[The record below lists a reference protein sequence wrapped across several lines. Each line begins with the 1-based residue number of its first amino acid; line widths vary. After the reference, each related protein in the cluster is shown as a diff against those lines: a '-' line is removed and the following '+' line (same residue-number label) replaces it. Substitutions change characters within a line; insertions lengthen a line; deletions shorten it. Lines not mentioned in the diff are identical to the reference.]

1 MDPWTMHIAEVGVF
15 DANAAALDVPTV
27 DLMEA
32 AGQALA
38 TEAARIAETLEGAEH
53 REIWVLCGPGNN
65 GGDGFAAS
73 IALLEMGH
81 LVRIIA
87 THVIQKGEAA
97 EYHRNR
103 CREEGIQID
112 VWPLVSEETK
122 PRMLVDS
129 LLGSGTYGGKPR
141 GDVAAVMNWI
151 APHLESVPVV
161 ACDLPSGFGTDLT
174 ISAASTVTFHS
185 EKMGMR
191 TQDGSI
197 HASIGRLCVAPLP
210 WPDEVVDCGPGDAL
224 RYPPMN
230 PDARKGDRGRLLVI
244 GGGPY
249 HGAPI
254 LSGDAAARCGCDL
267 VHVAMPKDARK
278 RVEWP
283 PHLIP
288 ESIPDEVTLTMSSV
302 EHLIGRILSGR
313 GVQAIVIGPGLGRGE
328 ETIRAVIRLL
338 YIAAESN
345 IPVVVDADAIAALPK
360 GSWPEN
366 LRGIMTPHA
375 KEAAEWIG
383 SEIATI
389 RPHLNVENDPEGRV
403 VIVTGSV
410 DRLLGPFGRGC
421 LATGGHPRM
430 ATGGTGDLLAGLCG
444 GLLAQG
450 MEPWPAARLA
460 CALLREAGMEA
471 VVSKGPGLVAGDVP
485 VHIAETLA
493 KWI

>member
-1 MDPWTMHIAEVGVF
+1 MEPWTMHIAEVGVF
-15 DANAAALDVPTV
+15 DANAAALDIQTI

-38 TEAARIAETLEGAEH
+38 TETSRITETLEGAEH

-73 IALLEMGH
+73 IALQEMGH

-87 THVIQKGEAA
+87 THVLQKSDAA
-97 EYHRNR
+97 EYHRQR
-103 CREEGIQID
+103 CREAGIKID
-112 VWPLVSEETK
+112 VWPLVPHESK
-122 PRMLVDS
+122 PRLLVDA

-141 GDVAAVMNWI
+141 GDVAAVLDWI
-151 APHLESVPVV
+151 RPHLDNVSTV
-161 ACDLPSGFGTDLT
+161 ACDIPTGFGTSEM
-174 ISAASTVTFHS
+174 IPAVSTVTFHA
-185 EKMGMR
+185 EKIGMR
-191 TQDGSI
+191 AADGSF
-197 HASIGRLCVAPLP
+197 HSGLGRLCVAPLP
-210 WPDEVVDCGPGDAL
+210 WPDEVMDCGPGDAL
-224 RYPPMN
+224 RFPPMDI
-230 PDARKGDRGRLLVI
+230 DARKGDRGRLLII

-254 LSGDAAARCGCDL
+254 LSGDAAARSGCDL
-267 VHVAMPKDARK
+267 VHVAMPKESRS

-302 EHLIGRILSGR
+302 EHLIGRVLSGR
-313 GVQAIVIGPGLGRGE
+313 GVQAIVIGPGLGKGE
-328 ETIRAVIRLL
+328 ETIRAVQRLL
-338 YIAAESN
+338 YIAAEGDV
-345 IPVVVDADAIAALPK
+345 PVVIDADAISALPK
-360 GSWPEN
+360 GAWPRK
-366 LRGIMTPHA
+366 LRGIATPHA
-375 KEAAEWIG
+375 KEAEAWIG
-383 SEIATI
+383 QEIASI
-389 RPHLNVENDPEGRV
+389 RPYLDVENDVEGRV

-410 DRLLGPFGRGC
+410 DRLIGPFGRGC

-460 CALLREAGMEA
+460 CALLRAAGEEA
-471 VVSKGPGLVAGDVP
+471 VSSKGPGLVAGDVP

>member
-1 MDPWTMHIAEVGVF
+1 MHIAEVEVF
-15 DANAAALDVPTV
+15 DANAAALDIQTS

-38 TEAARIAETLEGAEH
+38 TETSRIAETLEGAEH

-73 IALLEMGH
+73 IALQEMGH

-87 THVIQKGEAA
+87 THVLQKSEAA
-97 EYHRNR
+97 EYHRQR
-103 CREEGIQID
+103 CREAGIKID
-112 VWPLVSEETK
+112 VWPLVSHESK
-122 PRMLVDS
+122 PRLLVDA

-141 GDVAAVMNWI
+141 GDVAAVLDWI
-151 APHLESVPVV
+151 RPHVDNVPTV
-161 ACDLPSGFGTDLT
+161 ACDIPTGFGTSEM
-174 ISAASTVTFHS
+174 ISAVSTVTFHA
-185 EKMGMR
+185 EKIGMR
-191 TQDGSI
+191 AGDGSF
-197 HASIGRLCVAPLP
+197 HSGLGRLCVAPLP
-210 WPDEVVDCGPGDAL
+210 WPDEVMDCGPGDAL
-224 RYPPMN
+224 RFPPMDI
-230 PDARKGDRGRLLVI
+230 DARKGDRGRLLII

-254 LSGDAAARCGCDL
+254 LSGDAAARSGCDL
-267 VHVAMPKDARK
+267 VHVAMPKESRS

-302 EHLIGRILSGR
+302 EHLIGRVLSGR
-313 GVQAIVIGPGLGRGE
+313 GVQAIVIGPGLGKGE
-328 ETIRAVIRLL
+328 ETIRAVQRLL
-338 YIAAESN
+338 YIAAEGN
-345 IPVVVDADAIAALPK
+345 VPVVIDADAISALPK
-360 GSWPEN
+360 GAWPRK
-366 LRGIMTPHA
+366 LRGIATPHA
-375 KEAAEWIG
+375 KEAEAWIG
-383 SEIATI
+383 REIASI
-389 RPHLNVENDPEGRV
+389 RPYLDVDDDVEGRV

-410 DRLLGPFGRGC
+410 DRLIGPFGRGC

-460 CALLREAGMEA
+460 CALLRAAGEEA
-471 VVSKGPGLVAGDVP
+471 VSSKGPGLVAGDVP

>member
-1 MDPWTMHIAEVGVF
+1 MHIAEGGVF
-15 DANAAALDVPTV
+15 DANAAALDIQTS

-38 TEAARIAETLEGAEH
+38 TEASRIAETLEGAEH

-73 IALLEMGH
+73 IALQEMGH

-87 THVIQKGEAA
+87 THVLQKSEAA
-97 EYHRNR
+97 EYHRKM
-103 CREEGIQID
+103 CREAEIKID
-112 VWPLVSEETK
+112 VWPLVPHGSK
-122 PRMLVDS
+122 PRLLIDA

-141 GDVAAVMNWI
+141 GDVAAVLDWI
-151 APHLESVPVV
+151 RPYSDNVPTV
-161 ACDLPSGFGTDLT
+161 ACDIPTGFGTSEM
-174 ISAASTVTFHS
+174 IPAVSTVTFHA
-185 EKMGMR
+185 EKIGMR
-191 TQDGSI
+191 AADGSF
-197 HASIGRLCVAPLP
+197 HSGLGRLCVAPLP
-210 WPDEVVDCGPGDAL
+210 WPDEVMDCGPGDAL
-224 RYPPMN
+224 RFPPIEI
-230 PDARKGDRGRLLVI
+230 DARKGDRGRLLII

-254 LSGDAAARCGCDL
+254 LSGDAAARSGCDL
-267 VHVAMPKDARK
+267 VHVAMPKESRS

-302 EHLIGRILSGR
+302 EHLIGRVLSGR
-313 GVQAIVIGPGLGRGE
+313 GVQAIVIGPGLGKGE
-328 ETIRAVIRLL
+328 ETIRAVQRLL
-338 YIAAESN
+338 YIAAEGEV
-345 IPVVVDADAIAALPK
+345 PVVIDADAISALPK
-360 GSWPEN
+360 GAWPRK
-366 LRGIMTPHA
+366 LRGIATPHA
-375 KEAAEWIG
+375 KEAEAWIG
-383 SEIATI
+383 QEIASI
-389 RPHLNVENDPEGRV
+389 RPYLDVENDVEGRV

-410 DRLLGPFGRGC
+410 DRLIGPFGRGC

-460 CALLREAGMEA
+460 CALLRAAGEDA
-471 VVSKGPGLVAGDVP
+471 ASSKGPGLVAGDVP

>member
-1 MDPWTMHIAEVGVF
+1 MHIAEVEVF
-15 DANAAALDVPTV
+15 DANASALDIQIS

-38 TEAARIAETLEGAEH
+38 TETSRIAETLEGAEH

-73 IALLEMGH
+73 IALQEMGH

-87 THVIQKGEAA
+87 THVLQKSEAA
-97 EYHRNR
+97 EYHRQR
-103 CREEGIQID
+103 CREAGIKID
-112 VWPLVSEETK
+112 VWPLVSHESK
-122 PRMLVDS
+122 PRLLVDA

-141 GDVAAVMNWI
+141 GDVAAVLDWI
-151 APHLESVPVV
+151 RPHVDNVPTV
-161 ACDLPSGFGTDLT
+161 ACDIPTGFGTSEM
-174 ISAASTVTFHS
+174 ISAVSTVTFHA
-185 EKMGMR
+185 EKIGMR
-191 TQDGSI
+191 AGDGSF
-197 HASIGRLCVAPLP
+197 HSGLGRLCVAPLP
-210 WPDEVVDCGPGDAL
+210 WPDEVMDCGPGDAL
-224 RYPPMN
+224 RFPPMDI
-230 PDARKGDRGRLLVI
+230 DARKGDRGRLLII

-254 LSGDAAARCGCDL
+254 LSGDAAARSGCDL
-267 VHVAMPKDARK
+267 VHVAMPKESRS

-302 EHLIGRILSGR
+302 EHLIGRVLSGR
-313 GVQAIVIGPGLGRGE
+313 GVQAIVIGPGLGKGE
-328 ETIRAVIRLL
+328 ETIRAVQRLL
-338 YIAAESN
+338 YIAAEGN
-345 IPVVVDADAIAALPK
+345 VPVVIDADAISALPK
-360 GSWPEN
+360 GAWPRK
-366 LRGIMTPHA
+366 LRGIATPHA
-375 KEAAEWIG
+375 KEAEAWIG
-383 SEIATI
+383 REIASI
-389 RPHLNVENDPEGRV
+389 RPYLDVDDDVEGRV

-410 DRLLGPFGRGC
+410 DRLIGPFGRGC

-460 CALLREAGMEA
+460 CALLRAAGEEA
-471 VVSKGPGLVAGDVP
+471 VSSKGPGLVAGDVP

>member
-1 MDPWTMHIAEVGVF
+1 MHVAEVGVF
-15 DANAAALDVPTV
+15 DANAAALDVQTV

-38 TEAARIAETLEGAEH
+38 TEAARIAESLEGAEH

-73 IALLEMGH
+73 IALQEMGH

-87 THVIQKGEAA
+87 THVVQKGEAA
-97 EYHRNR
+97 EIHRNR
-103 CREEGIQID
+103 CREAGIKID
-112 VWPLVSEETK
+112 VWPLVSDEFR
-122 PRMLVDS
+122 PRMLIDS
-129 LLGSGTYGGKPR
+129 LLGSGTHGGKPR
-141 GDVAAVMNWI
+141 GDIASVLNWI
-151 APHLESVPVV
+151 QPHLENVPVV
-161 ACDLPSGFGTDLT
+161 ACDIPTGFGTEMM
-174 ISAASTVTFHS
+174 ISAVSTVTFHS

-191 TQDGSI
+191 SENGSI
-197 HASIGRLCVAPLP
+197 HNSIGRLCVAPLP
-210 WPDEVVDCGPGDAL
+210 WPAEVVDCGPGDAL
-224 RYPPMN
+224 RYPPLN
-230 PDARKGDRGRLLVI
+230 PDARKGDRGRLLII

-254 LSGDAAARCGCDL
+254 LSGDAAARSGCDL
-267 VHVAMPKDARK
+267 VHVAMPKDARN

-313 GVQAIVIGPGLGRGE
+313 GVQAILIGPGLGRGE
-328 ETIRAVIRLL
+328 ETIRAVSQLL
-338 YIAAESN
+338 FIASEAK

-360 GSWPEN
+360 RSWPEN
-366 LRGIMTPHA
+366 LRGIVTPHG
-375 KEAAEWIG
+375 KEAEEWLG

-389 RPHLNVENDPEGRV
+389 RPHLNVKNDPEGRV

-421 LATGGHPRM
+421 LASGGHPRM